1 MHDDAQE
8 EDGRR
13 GMSRETIIKRECKRV
28 WDNVV
33 SASTMSKAE
42 LSKIGELFVEVMTS
56 RVYPGILLKG

>member
-33 SASTMSKAE
+33 SASTMSKTE
-42 LSKIGELFVEVMTS
+42 LSKIMVDYS
-56 RVYPGILLKG
+56 WK